1 MGPREGIKR
10 DGPGL
15 GASMGIIRKG
25 SAMGTLIGFSAGTIV
40 YETIP
45 HISMVLFHHQ
55 SKKKRCLI
63 KASRVY
69 PSNGIQGD
77 ILD

>member
-1 MGPREGIKR
+1 MKPREGIKR
-10 DGPGL
+10 DGSGL
-15 GASMGIIRKG
+15 GANMGTIRKG

-45 HISMVLFHHQ
+45 HISMVIFHHQ

-69 PSNGIQGD
+69 PSNSIQGD
-77 ILD
+77 ILG